1 MEYIEKRYLD
11 IEDVDKTGITF
22 KNGEK
27 IIFKE
32 CIKQRYNS
40 ETCVA
45 ERDLFA
51 KPPYFVFFTSGRY
64 TKVIFNKKG
73 FFSKSNNRND
83 FRKLQMVIIELGY
96 SSYDLS

>member
-11 IEDVDKTGITF
+11 IKDVDKTGITF

-64 TKVIFNKKG
+64 TKVIFNKKEL
-73 FFSKSNNRND
+73 FSKSNNRND
-83 FRKLQMVIIELGY
+83 FRKLQMVIIEFGY

>member
-11 IEDVDKTGITF
+11 IKDVDKTGITF

-51 KPPYFVFFTSGRY
+51 KPPYFVFFTSCRY

-73 FFSKSNNRND
+73 FFQNLITETILENYKW
-83 FRKLQMVIIELGY
+83 
-96 SSYDLS
+96 

>member
-11 IEDVDKTGITF
+11 IKDVDKTGITF

-51 KPPYFVFFTSGRY
+51 KPPYFVFLLLADILKLSS
-64 TKVIFNKKG
+64 IKKD
-73 FFSKSNNRND
+73 FFQNLITETILENYKW
-83 FRKLQMVIIELGY
+83 
-96 SSYDLS
+96 

>member
-11 IEDVDKTGITF
+11 IKDVDKTGITF

-73 FFSKSNNRND
+73 FFQNLITETILENYKW
-83 FRKLQMVIIELGY
+83 
-96 SSYDLS
+96 

>member
-11 IEDVDKTGITF
+11 IKDVDKTGITF

-64 TKVIFNKKG
+64 DLV
-73 FFSKSNNRND
+73 NNT
-83 FRKLQMVIIELGY
+83 
-96 SSYDLS
+96 